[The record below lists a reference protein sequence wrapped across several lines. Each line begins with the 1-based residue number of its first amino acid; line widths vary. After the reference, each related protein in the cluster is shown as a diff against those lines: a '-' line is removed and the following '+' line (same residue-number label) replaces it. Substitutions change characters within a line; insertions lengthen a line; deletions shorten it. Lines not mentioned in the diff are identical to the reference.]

1 MSNATE
7 CNDESG
13 SHDSFL
19 TFGGLL
25 AACIGQFFVASGL
38 LFINRSGRDDEPR
51 WCFYKTLGIG
61 LIMANAAGLD
71 TLCYALAPLAL
82 SAPLT
87 LLVLVFNLMM
97 VSSGCIVAKQ
107 PISNGSLFA
116 TGVIIVGMFLSTIF
130 GPMCN
135 STPTINQMRGYI
147 FRPQFLYYAVAA
159 LVLIASCL
167 LPRLLLRKPRHVI
180 VKALWYGVGATL
192 CGSLSNLGLKCVS
205 LAIRVSI
212 EGDMQ
217 FYELTCAQRA
227 AHTPRPAGD
236 QPARPRPSAAHAHG
250 PLAVTHRSRTWAFL
264 LVTIVVALT
273 NVALMNACVSAAPPA
288 YGIPVYQSML
298 VLFTIVAGG
307 LFYDEFSQLTTLGQ
321 QLGFWGGVGLTLGGV
336 VLLARFTAPT
346 VDEGGVIGQA
356 CPDPYGPGGADE
368 PMLRGSHASHASHA
382 SIHSEAFRRT
392 PTGAVLDALSSS
404 KPSSRLPSQVP
415 SRIPTS
421 LSETE

>member
-1 MSNATE
+1 MPPSP
-7 CNDESG
+7 
-13 SHDSFL
+13 SHR
-19 TFGGLL
+19 T
-25 AACIGQFFVASGL
+25 
-38 LFINRSGRDDEPR
+38 
-51 WCFYKTLGIG
+51 
-61 LIMANAAGLD
+61 
-71 TLCYALAPLAL
+71 
-82 SAPLT
+82 
-87 LLVLVFNLMM
+87 
-97 VSSGCIVAKQ
+97 
-107 PISNGSLFA
+107 
-116 TGVIIVGMFLSTIF
+116 
-130 GPMCN
+130 
-135 STPTINQMRGYI
+135 
-147 FRPQFLYYAVAA
+147 
-159 LVLIASCL
+159 
-167 LPRLLLRKPRHVI
+167 
-180 VKALWYGVGATL
+180 
-192 CGSLSNLGLKCVS
+192 
-205 LAIRVSI
+205 
-212 EGDMQ
+212 
-217 FYELTCAQRA
+217 
-227 AHTPRPAGD
+227 
-236 QPARPRPSAAHAHG
+236 
-250 PLAVTHRSRTWAFL
+250 RTWAFL

-368 PMLRGSHASHASHA
+368 PMLRGSRASHASHA
-382 SIHSEAFRRT
+382 SVHSEAFRRT